1 MESKYNSL
9 SLGSLV
15 QEGYPP
21 RPVPFFVLIK
31 DRKGKKKKKKNLIAE
46 HLSVGLN

>member
-15 QEGYPP
+15 QEDAPP
-21 RPVPFFVLIK
+21 PTPFFVPVK
-31 DRKGKKKKKKNLIAE
+31 DRRGEKNKQTKNVIAE
-46 HLSVGLN
+46 HL